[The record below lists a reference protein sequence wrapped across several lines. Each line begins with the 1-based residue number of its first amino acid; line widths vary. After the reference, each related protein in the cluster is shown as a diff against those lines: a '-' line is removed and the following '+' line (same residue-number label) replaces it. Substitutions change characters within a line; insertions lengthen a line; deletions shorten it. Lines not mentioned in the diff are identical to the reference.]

1 MLFFLMD
8 KPLARYSSSR
18 LKRFQAFDIEICLE
32 ISPSAIKYVR
42 IICGGGFAF
51 GIMSL
56 ARRCSVRLWTYICA
70 RSGLFRKISF
80 TSSIFDRNTRQLFS
94 ACCNRS
100 FRVGLSAAA
109 KSSQEPLYSIS
120 FGRQPNG
127 TSLFHLQKP
136 STSSVWFLSV
146 S

>member
-1 MLFFLMD
+1 MHFFLMD

-18 LKRFQAFDIEICLE
+18 LKR
-32 ISPSAIKYVR
+32 ISSCSTLKSARKFRKVR
-42 IICGGGFAF
+42 LSMYLCDGFAF

-94 ACCNRS
+94 ARCNRS
-100 FRVGLSAAA
+100 FRVGLSAD
-109 KSSQEPLYSIS
+109 KSSREPLYSIS
-120 FGRQPNG
+120 FGRQLNG